1 MKKILILGCSYTK
14 GSYEYEYIG
23 YGTTTIYPERLKN
36 HKGWWYF
43 VDYFKDKDVT
53 VIACPSLGYWAYY
66 QLILFLNENKKLDY
80 DEIWIQETYDENRP
94 SIFNYKVIEKIFRTP
109 KEIISNFKVFFT
121 GPTHLGCKIFT
132 KGKRNFIVEEVQR
145 DVMDKIE
152 HNSALK
158 FASNI
163 MPPEFIPYTVWK
175 EFFIDVTY
183 MCSEKIQLLCKKL
196 NIKGYVWS
204 MHESYMD
211 CNHFTRLPLEN
222 MREHLYNKNLLTGK
236 NIPGLHQTEEGNKY
250 IAKLIDDACIDTK
263 I

>member
-1 MKKILILGCSYTK
+1 MKKILILGCSFTE
-14 GSYEYEYIG
+14 GSYELCDLTKEKKGRKPWEAPDKYI
-23 YGTTTIYPERLKN
+23 N

-53 VIACPSLGYWAYY
+53 VVACSSLGYWAYY

-80 DEIWIQETYDENRP
+80 DEIWIQETADQYRP
-94 SIFNYKVIEKIFRTP
+94 SIFNYKFLEKMFQTP
-109 KEIISNFKVFFT
+109 NNVEQKHLNDLENTNFKFFQT
-121 GPTHLGCKIFT
+121 GSIRIKEN
-132 KGKRNFIVEEVQR
+132 R
-145 DVMDKIE
+145 
-152 HNSALK
+152 SLK
-158 FASNI
+158 LTNDAI
-163 MPPEFIPYTVWK
+163 GTCIPEFLPYTIWDK
-175 EFFIDVTY
+175 FFIDVTY

-204 MHESYMD
+204 MYESYMD

-236 NIPGLHQTEEGNKY
+236 NHPGLHQTEEGNKY
-250 IAKLIDDACIDTK
+250 IAKLIDNACIGMK